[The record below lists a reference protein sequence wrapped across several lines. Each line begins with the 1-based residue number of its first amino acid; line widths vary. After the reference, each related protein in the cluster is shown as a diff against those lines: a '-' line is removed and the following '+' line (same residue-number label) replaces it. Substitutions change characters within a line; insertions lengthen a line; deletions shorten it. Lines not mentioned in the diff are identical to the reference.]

1 MTWTWAEPFAGAA
14 ACALRLVGG
23 RDLAPPVAWMGGK
36 RRLAR
41 AILDAMGV
49 PEEPPERVLLA
60 DAGPWGWVWPL
71 LLEPG
76 AAARVALVLRSW
88 AGEHPR
94 ELWQRLASRP
104 PAEDLHER
112 AAQWL
117 WLQARS
123 ASGVPIW
130 WDGWR
135 HVTGSGKPATDRGE
149 DLRWPGHQ
157 AQREAWLASDG
168 RGQPRPAGAR
178 AVGGRWEKGNEGRV
192 QDATHGQR
200 GAWRAADHD
209 SGRDMAAC
217 QGKTGGWRMG
227 EEQKKSRR
235 GTRTLSEKGTANGR
249 TGGMVNPATIA
260 ARIEALAEAFARV
273 DVQVHHGGAH
283 ELGRRL
289 WRVTT
294 KGDQEARAFFDG
306 HYSRQTPGSP
316 HWLRPGFNYVLR
328 HDDAAGR
335 IDALWCWW
343 RPKWESG
350 LAGTER
356 KDGLRV
362 LECTVF
368 RRTGGPIAS
377 DLVRA
382 AEGALRW
389 PEARIALHLD
399 DAGPITGLVTGV
411 SSSRTA
417 GRRSKRALAG
427 ECFRRAG
434 WTDLDK
440 APGARA
446 DVWLERPWPGPL
458 FAYLDPPYVGATG
471 YGWDM
476 PRAEVLALAR
486 RWADAGAVV
495 AVSEAKPLDL
505 PGWHHLELTRE
516 GGKPEWLTLSR
527 APARVPTRQV
537 SLFAE
542 GA

>member
-1 MTWTWAEPFAGAA
+1 MTWTWVEPFAGAA

-23 RDLAPPVAWMGGK
+23 EAVKPPVAWMGGK

-49 PEEPPERVLLA
+49 PEEPPSSVLLA

-71 LLEPG
+71 LLESG

-135 HVTGSGKPATDRGE
+135 SAEGTRWEAPNGRGTTSRPGFNTGQAARDRGE

-157 AQREAWLASDG
+157 AQRQAWLASDG

-192 QDATHGQR
+192 QDATNGQR
-200 GAWRAADHD
+200 GAWKFAGRPDRAQEERPAAMSGDHTL
-209 SGRDMAAC
+209 AN
-217 QGKTGGWRMG
+217 WRMG

-235 GTRTLSEKGTANGR
+235 GTANGR

-260 ARIEALAEAFARV
+260 SRIAALAEAFRRVEVTVRHGDAGGLTPPTCGLVCEAGRV
-273 DVQVHHGGAH
+273 DGIVCAP
-283 ELGRRL
+283 
-289 WRVTT
+289 
-294 KGDQEARAFFDG
+294 D
-306 HYSRQTPGSP
+306 
-316 HWLRPGFNYVLR
+316 
-328 HDDAAGR
+328 
-335 IDALWCWW
+335 
-343 RPKWESG
+343 
-350 LAGTER
+350 
-356 KDGLRV
+356 
-362 LECTVF
+362 EC
-368 RRTGGPIAS
+368 
-377 DLVRA
+377 DL
-382 AEGALRW
+382 
-389 PEARIALHLD
+389 D
-399 DAGPITGLVTGV
+399 TGV
-411 SSSRTA
+411 RSARTW
-417 GRRSKRALAG
+417 
-427 ECFRRAG
+427 C
-434 WTDLDK
+434 
-440 APGARA
+440 
-446 DVWLERPWPGPL
+446 
-458 FAYLDPPYVGATG
+458 YLDPPYVGATG

-495 AVSEAKPLDL
+495 AISEAEPLELD
-505 PGWHHLELTRE
+505 GWHHLELTQ
-516 GGKPEWLTLSR
+516 GKKPEWLTVSR
-527 APARVPTRQV
+527 PPVRLPERQGV
-537 SLFAE
+537 LFTE
-542 GA
+542 GAA